1 MVSTG
6 RERQMCRE
14 AFTHGRRSASL
25 VAREMHRQTPL
36 HAPGW
41 PSSRGQTRVSV
52 GENVEKS
59 DPSSAAGGDVTS

>member
-1 MVSTG
+1 MG
-6 RERQMCRE
+6 RERQMCQE

-25 VAREMHRQTPL
+25 VTREMHRQTPL

-41 PSSRGQTRVSV
+41 PSSRGQARISV

-59 DPSSAAGGDVTS
+59 DPSSAAAGDVTS